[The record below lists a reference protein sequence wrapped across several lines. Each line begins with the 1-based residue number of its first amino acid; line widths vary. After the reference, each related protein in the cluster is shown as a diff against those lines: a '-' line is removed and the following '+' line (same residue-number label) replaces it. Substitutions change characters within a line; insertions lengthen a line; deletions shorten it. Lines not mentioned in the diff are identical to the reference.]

1 MQKRVYKCEACGK
14 VFSVA
19 GGELIDDE
27 PGNMFEGVEVVYCP
41 FCASDRIEVIPQP

>member
-1 MQKRVYKCEACGK
+1 MLKLVYKCEACGK

-19 GGELIDDE
+19 GGELIGDE
-27 PGNMFEGVEVVYCP
+27 PGNLTEGVEVVYCP